1 MHIKATTASQ
11 RTCSFALL
19 SLFFVKK
26 IIKRRTQMDTVTSI
40 FGSMVFDDTV
50 MRARLPKETYKALQR
65 TIKQGK
71 HLDITVANVVANA
84 MKDWAIEKGATHY
97 THWFQ
102 PMTGITAEKHD
113 SFISPTS
120 DGKIIMEFSGKELI
134 KGEPDA
140 SSFPSGGLRA
150 TFEARGYTAWDA
162 TSYAF
167 IKDGVLCIPT
177 AFCSYMGES
186 LDKKTPLLRSMETI
200 NRQALRILKLFG
212 NTDVTHINTT
222 VGPEQE
228 YFLVD
233 KDLFDK
239 RKDLIYTGRTL
250 FGARP
255 PKGQE
260 LDDHYFGT
268 IKPRV
273 AAFMKELNDELWKLG
288 ILAKTEHN
296 EVAPAQHELA
306 PIFTTTN
313 IAADHNQLTMEI
325 MQKVAKKHG
334 MVCLLHEKPFA
345 GVNGSGKHNN
355 WSISTDTGI
364 NLLEPGETP
373 SENAQ
378 FLLFLCAVIKAVDEY
393 QELLRISVAS
403 AGNDHRL
410 GANEAPPAI
419 VSMFLGDELN
429 GILKSIEEETQ
440 YDSKEKEFMKIGVHT
455 LPTIPKDSTDR
466 NRTSPFAFTG
476 NKFEFRML
484 GSASSV
490 SDVNTILNT
499 AVAEELKYFA
509 EELEKARDFES
520 ELHDLIKDT
529 ITKHKRIIFNGNGY
543 DNSWVEEAERRG
555 LANLKTT
562 PDALKHLMDTKNV
575 LLFTGHRIFSK
586 EELAARYDIM
596 MENYCKVI
604 NIEALTMLDM
614 SRKDILPAMSDY
626 CKELAET
633 ISSKKAVCAD
643 IDCTYEQETLS
654 NLSSLVSAMYKQV
667 NKLDEDLIKIKSTED
682 ITEMGDYY
690 KNTILSDM
698 TAIRI
703 SSDMMETV
711 ASSEKWPYPSY
722 GELLFGVR

>member
-1 MHIKATTASQ
+1 
-11 RTCSFALL
+11 
-19 SLFFVKK
+19 
-26 IIKRRTQMDTVTSI
+26 MDTVTSI

-212 NTDVTHINTT
+212 NTDVTHVNTT

-355 WSISTDTGI
+355 WSISTDTGV

-429 GILKSIEEETQ
+429 AILKSIEEETQ

-509 EELEKARDFES
+509 EELEKARNFES
-520 ELHDLIKDT
+520 ELHDLIKET
-529 ITKHKRIIFNGNGY
+529 IQKHKRIIFNGNGY
-543 DNSWVEEAERRG
+543 DNSWVEEAEKRG

-614 SRKDILPAMSDY
+614 ARKDILPAMSDY

-643 IDCTYEQETLS
+643 IDCSYEQETLT

-667 NKLDEDLIKIKSTED
+667 NKLDEDLIKIKSSEDVTE
-682 ITEMGDYY
+682 IGDYY

-703 SSDMMETV
+703 SSDMMETI
-711 ASSEKWPYPSY
+711 ASAEKWPYPSY